1 MPTRTASARWE
12 GSLAQGRGTMKFDAY
27 QGPFSFASRM
37 EEGPGTNP
45 EELLGAAHAGCFSM
59 ALGAALGQ
67 AGMTP
72 NSISTQA
79 SVHFGKQG
87 DGFAISRIELATEA
101 DVPGMEN
108 AQFQQIAQSAKAN
121 CPVSKALAGVEIE
134 LSAKLLPTNDLRR
147 AG

>member
-1 MPTRTASARWE
+1 
-12 GSLAQGRGTMKFDAY
+12 MKFDAY

-59 ALGAALGQ
+59 ALSAALGQ

-79 SVHFGKQG
+79 AVHFGKQG
-87 DGFAISRIELATEA
+87 EGFAISRIELSTEA
-101 DVPGMEN
+101 DIPGMEN

-121 CPVSKALAGVEIE
+121 CPVSKALTGVEIE
-134 LSAKLLPTNDLRR
+134 LNAKLLSAGDMRR